1 MGDLAASDPAP
12 APTQVDIDD
21 LQQRLDRRLDRLT
34 QIVSE
39 IGAERRR

>member
-12 APTQVDIDD
+12 APTQVDIDN
-21 LQQRLDRRLDRLT
+21 LQQRLERLT